1 MLPRGSW
8 SPRRGEQGG
17 CGERGPPPNAQAH
30 PRGAGLAPGQV
41 ALLGQPR
48 SGGHPGGCRAPGL
61 SAKSAPPPLSSRVA
75 PGQPSL
81 TQPQPGGPC
90 APRPVVRGAGPTS
103 GRGGG
108 AGPGRSAT
116 RAGGS
121 DRRPGGPSPGRP
133 GPGAPRGLAPRPSRP
148 AVPPPAASR
157 PAPPSPRPQPRA
169 PPSRPVVPLPAASR
183 PALPPRRPP
192 PAASRPAPPAP
203 PPAQA
208 PPRPVPASRGA
219 WARRSSR
226 WEAARAPAAAPAP
239 PPRAPDG
246 PAPAPVARPPPR
258 DLLRARGFGR
268 PRGRRDPGQEG
279 QHVRRPRPWGCPVSW
294 VRSPAAPQPR
304 SPAPPAPPAPPWA
317 AASSPRPGSALGRPP
332 RGAGPGPDPT
342 RAVLPGLP
350 AEESL
355 LDSSPVVMGSPEG
368 RFHFAI
374 DRGGTFTDVFA
385 QCPGGHVRVLKL
397 LSEDPANYADAPTEG
412 IRRILE
418 QEGGMLLPRDRPLD
432 TSRIASIRMGTTVA
446 TNALLERRGE
456 RVALL
461 VTRGFRDLL
470 HVGTQAR
477 EDLFDLAVPM
487 PEVLYEDV
495 LEVDERVVLY
505 RGEPGSGAPVKGRT
519 GDLLELQQPVDLGGL
534 RAKLEGLLSRG
545 IRSLAVVLMHSYT
558 WAQHE
563 QQVGALARELGF
575 THVSLSSEAMP
586 MVRIVPR
593 GHTACADAYLTPAI
607 QRYVQGFRRGFQGQL
622 KDVQV
627 LFMRSDG
634 GLAPMDSFSGSRAV
648 LSGPAGGVVGYSATT
663 YQAEGGQPVIGFDM
677 GGTSTDVSRYAGEFE
692 HVFEASTAGVTLQA
706 PQLDINTVA
715 AGGGSRLF
723 FRSGLF
729 VVGPESAGAHP
740 GPACYRKGGP
750 VTVTDAN
757 LVLGRLL
764 PASFPCIFGPGEDQ
778 PLSPEASRKAL
789 EAVATEVNSFLTNG
803 PCPASPLSLEE
814 VAMGFVRVANEAMCR
829 PIRALTQARGHDPS
843 AHVLACFGG
852 AGGQHACAIARALG
866 MDTVHIHRH
875 SGLLSALGLALA
887 DVVHEAQEPCSLP
900 YAPETFVQLDQ
911 RLSRLEEQCVDTLLA
926 QGFPRSQISTES
938 FLHLRYQGTDCALM
952 VSAHQHPATAHSPRA
967 GDFGAAFVERYMR
980 EFGFIIPER
989 PVVVDD
995 VRVRGTGRSG
1005 LRLEDVPK
1013 AQSGPP
1019 RVDKMTQCYFEGG
1032 YQETPV
1038 YLLGELCSGHKLQGP
1053 CLIIDS
1059 NSTILVEPG
1068 CQAEVTETGDIRI
1081 SVGAEAPSTVG
1092 AQLDPIH
1099 LSIFSHRF
1107 MSIAEQ
1113 MGRILQ
1119 RTAISTNIKERLD
1132 FSCALFGPDGGLVS
1146 NAPHIPVHLGA
1157 MQETVQFQIQHLGA
1171 DLHPG
1176 DVLLSNHPSAGGSHL
1191 PDLTVITPVFW
1202 PGQTRPVFYVAS
1214 RGHHADIG
1222 GITPGSMPP
1231 HSTTLQQEGAV
1242 FLSFKL
1248 VQGGVFQEDAVTEA
1262 LRAPGKIPGC
1272 SGTRNLH
1279 DNLSDLRAQVAANQ
1293 KGIQL
1298 VGELIGQYG
1307 LDVVQAYMGHIQ
1319 ANAELAVRDMLRA
1332 FGSSRQARGLPLEV
1346 SAEDHMDDGS
1356 PIRLRVQI
1364 NLSQGCLAPVRV
1376 VIPRGSIL
1384 DPTPEAAV
1392 VGGNVLTSQR
1402 VVDVILGAFG
1412 ACAASQGCMNNVTL
1426 GNAHMGYYETVA
1438 GGAGAGPGW
1447 HGRSGVHSHMTN
1459 TRITDPEI
1467 LESRYPVIVRR
1478 FELRLGSGG
1487 RGRFRGG
1494 DGVIR
1499 ELLFREEALLS
1510 VLTERRAFQ
1519 PYGLHGGEPGARGLN
1534 LLIRKD
1540 GRTVNLGGK
1549 TSVPVFPGDVFC
1561 LHTPGG
1567 GGYGDPEDPVPPS
1580 GSPQH
1585 IPAFLERGSVYE
1597 YRRAQEAV

>member
-1 MLPRGSW
+1 
-8 SPRRGEQGG
+8 
-17 CGERGPPPNAQAH
+17 
-30 PRGAGLAPGQV
+30 
-41 ALLGQPR
+41 
-48 SGGHPGGCRAPGL
+48 
-61 SAKSAPPPLSSRVA
+61 
-75 PGQPSL
+75 
-81 TQPQPGGPC
+81 
-90 APRPVVRGAGPTS
+90 
-103 GRGGG
+103 
-108 AGPGRSAT
+108 
-116 RAGGS
+116 
-121 DRRPGGPSPGRP
+121 
-133 GPGAPRGLAPRPSRP
+133 
-148 AVPPPAASR
+148 
-157 PAPPSPRPQPRA
+157 
-169 PPSRPVVPLPAASR
+169 
-183 PALPPRRPP
+183 
-192 PAASRPAPPAP
+192 
-203 PPAQA
+203 
-208 PPRPVPASRGA
+208 
-219 WARRSSR
+219 
-226 WEAARAPAAAPAP
+226 
-239 PPRAPDG
+239 
-246 PAPAPVARPPPR
+246 
-258 DLLRARGFGR
+258 
-268 PRGRRDPGQEG
+268 
-279 QHVRRPRPWGCPVSW
+279 
-294 VRSPAAPQPR
+294 
-304 SPAPPAPPAPPWA
+304 
-317 AASSPRPGSALGRPP
+317 
-332 RGAGPGPDPT
+332 
-342 RAVLPGLP
+342 
-350 AEESL
+350 
-355 LDSSPVVMGSPEG
+355 MGNPEG

-418 QEGGMLLPRDRPLD
+418 QEGGVQLPRDHPLD
-432 TSRIASIRMGTTVA
+432 TSLIASIRMGTTVA
-446 TNALLERRGE
+446 TNALLERQGD

-477 EDLFDLAVPM
+477 GDLFDLAVPM
-487 PEVLYEDV
+487 PHMLYEEV
-495 LEVDERVVLY
+495 LEVEERVVLY
-505 RGEPGSGAPVKGRT
+505 RGEPDAGTPVKGRT
-519 GDLLELQQPVDLGGL
+519 GDLLEVQQPVDMERL
-534 RAKLEGLLSRG
+534 RGQLEGLLARG

-558 WAQHE
+558 WAHHE
-563 QQVGALARELGF
+563 QQVGMLARELGF
-575 THVSLSSEAMP
+575 QHVSLSSEAMP

-593 GHTACADAYLTPAI
+593 GHTACADAYLTPTI
-607 QRYVQGFRRGFQGQL
+607 QRYVQGFCRGFQDQL
-622 KDVQV
+622 KNVQV

-634 GLAPMDSFSGSRAV
+634 GLAPMDAFSGSRAV

-663 YQAEGGQPVIGFDM
+663 YRAEGGQPVIGFDM

-750 VTVTDAN
+750 LTVTDAN
-757 LVLGRLL
+757 LLLGRLL

-778 PLSPEASRKAL
+778 PLSPEASRKAM
-789 EAVATEVNSFLTNG
+789 EVVATEVNNFLAQG
-803 PCPASPLSLEE
+803 PGPATPLSLEE

-843 AHVLACFGG
+843 DHVLACFGG

-887 DVVHEAQEPCSLP
+887 NVVHEAQEPCALP
-900 YAPETFVQLDQ
+900 YVPETFVQLDQ
-911 RLSRLEEQCVDTLLA
+911 RLSRLGKECVDALQA
-926 QGFPRSQISTES
+926 QGFLRSQISTES
-938 FLHLRYQGTDCALM
+938 FLHMRYQGTDCALM
-952 VSAHQHPATAHSPRA
+952 VSAHQHPATACSLRA
-967 GDFGAAFVERYMR
+967 GDFLAAFVERYMR
-980 EFGFIIPER
+980 EFGFVIPER

-995 VRVRGTGRSG
+995 VRVRGTGHSG
-1005 LRLEDVPK
+1005 LCLTDVPK
-1013 AQSGPP
+1013 VQTGPP
-1019 RVDKMTQCYFEGG
+1019 QVHKMTQCYFEGG

-1038 YLLGELCSGHKLQGP
+1038 YLLGELGFGHKLQGP

-1059 NSTILVEPG
+1059 NSTILVEPS
-1068 CQAEVTETGDIRI
+1068 CQAEVTDTGDIRI
-1081 SVGAEAPSTVG
+1081 SVGAELSCTVG
-1092 AQLDPIH
+1092 TQLDPIH

-1157 MQETVQFQIQHLGA
+1157 MQETVQFQIQHLGT
-1171 DLHPG
+1171 DLNPG

-1202 PGQTRPVFYVAS
+1202 LGQSRPVFYVAS

-1231 HSTTLQQEGAV
+1231 HSTSLEQEGAV

-1262 LRAPGKIPGC
+1262 LQAPGKIPGC

-1298 VGELIGQYG
+1298 VKELIEQYG

-1319 ANAELAVRDMLRA
+1319 GSAVFDFSGTGPEVFGNLNAPRAITLSALIYCLRCLVGRDI
-1332 FGSSRQARGLPLEV
+1332 PL
-1346 SAEDHMDDGS
+1346 
-1356 PIRLRVQI
+1356 
-1364 NLSQGCLAPVRV
+1364 NQGCLAPVHV
-1376 VIPRGSIL
+1376 VIPSGSIL
-1384 DPTPEAAV
+1384 DPSPEAAV

-1438 GGAGAGPGW
+1438 GGAGAGPSW

-1467 LESRYPVIVRR
+1467 LESRYPVILRR
-1478 FELRLGSGG
+1478 FELRAGSGG

-1494 DGVIR
+1494 DGVVR
-1499 ELLFREEALLS
+1499 ELLFREEAVLS

-1549 TSVPVFPGDVFC
+1549 TSVSVYPGDVFC

-1567 GGYGDPEDPVPPS
+1567 GGYGDPEDPAPEPGAPPQS
-1580 GSPQH
+1580 SVF
-1585 IPAFLERGSVYE
+1585 AERGSVYE

>member
-1 MLPRGSW
+1 
-8 SPRRGEQGG
+8 
-17 CGERGPPPNAQAH
+17 
-30 PRGAGLAPGQV
+30 
-41 ALLGQPR
+41 
-48 SGGHPGGCRAPGL
+48 
-61 SAKSAPPPLSSRVA
+61 
-75 PGQPSL
+75 
-81 TQPQPGGPC
+81 
-90 APRPVVRGAGPTS
+90 
-103 GRGGG
+103 
-108 AGPGRSAT
+108 
-116 RAGGS
+116 
-121 DRRPGGPSPGRP
+121 
-133 GPGAPRGLAPRPSRP
+133 
-148 AVPPPAASR
+148 
-157 PAPPSPRPQPRA
+157 
-169 PPSRPVVPLPAASR
+169 
-183 PALPPRRPP
+183 
-192 PAASRPAPPAP
+192 
-203 PPAQA
+203 
-208 PPRPVPASRGA
+208 
-219 WARRSSR
+219 
-226 WEAARAPAAAPAP
+226 
-239 PPRAPDG
+239 
-246 PAPAPVARPPPR
+246 
-258 DLLRARGFGR
+258 
-268 PRGRRDPGQEG
+268 
-279 QHVRRPRPWGCPVSW
+279 
-294 VRSPAAPQPR
+294 
-304 SPAPPAPPAPPWA
+304 
-317 AASSPRPGSALGRPP
+317 
-332 RGAGPGPDPT
+332 
-342 RAVLPGLP
+342 
-350 AEESL
+350 
-355 LDSSPVVMGSPEG
+355 MGSPEG

-397 LSEDPANYADAPTEG
+397 LSEDPANYVDAPTEG

-456 RVALL
+456 PVALL

-487 PEVLYEDV
+487 PEVLYKEV

-505 RGEPGSGAPVKGRT
+505 RGEPGAGTPVKGCT
-519 GDLLELQQPVDLGGL
+519 GDLLEVQQPVDLEGL
-534 RAKLEGLLSRG
+534 RGKLEGLLSRG

-575 THVSLSSEAMP
+575 THVSLSSEVMP

-607 QRYVQGFRRGFQGQL
+607 RRYVQGFCRGFQGQL

-634 GLAPMDSFSGSRAV
+634 GLAPMDSFNGSRAV

-663 YQAEGGQPVIGFDM
+663 YRAEGGQPVIGFDM

-778 PLSPEASRKAL
+778 PLSAEASRKAL

-803 PCPASPLSLEE
+803 PCVASPLTLEE

-911 RLSRLEEQCVDTLLA
+911 RLSRLEEQCVEALRT
-926 QGFPRSQISTES
+926 QGFPRSQVSTES

-952 VSAHQHPATAHSPRA
+952 VSAHQHLATARSPRA

-980 EFGFIIPER
+980 EFGFVIPER
-989 PVVVDD
+989 PVVVDN

-1005 LRLEDVPK
+1005 LHLEDTPK
-1013 AQSGPP
+1013 TQIGPP
-1019 RVDKMTQCYFEGG
+1019 RIDKVTQCYFEGG

-1038 YLLGELCSGHKLQGP
+1038 YLLGELGYGHKFQGP

-1068 CQAEVTETGDIRI
+1068 CQAEVTEAGDIRI

-1107 MSIAEQ
+1107 MSIADGPHPAAHGHLHQ
-1113 MGRILQ
+1113 HQGAAGLLLRPLRTRRGAGLQ
-1119 RTAISTNIKERLD
+1119 
-1132 FSCALFGPDGGLVS
+1132 C
-1146 NAPHIPVHLGA
+1146 
-1157 MQETVQFQIQHLGA
+1157 
-1171 DLHPG
+1171 
-1176 DVLLSNHPSAGGSHL
+1176 
-1191 PDLTVITPVFW
+1191 
-1202 PGQTRPVFYVAS
+1202 
-1214 RGHHADIG
+1214 
-1222 GITPGSMPP
+1222 PP
-1231 HSTTLQQEGAV
+1231 HSCAPGRHAGDGAV
-1242 FLSFKL
+1242 PGLEGPSLTPFSSPVPAPSPLDTCLLAS
-1248 VQGGVFQEDAVTEA
+1248 DP
-1262 LRAPGKIPGC
+1262 APGG
-1272 SGTRNLH
+1272 
-1279 DNLSDLRAQVAANQ
+1279 
-1293 KGIQL
+1293 
-1298 VGELIGQYG
+1298 
-1307 LDVVQAYMGHIQ
+1307 
-1319 ANAELAVRDMLRA
+1319 
-1332 FGSSRQARGLPLEV
+1332 
-1346 SAEDHMDDGS
+1346 
-1356 PIRLRVQI
+1356 
-1364 NLSQGCLAPVRV
+1364 
-1376 VIPRGSIL
+1376 
-1384 DPTPEAAV
+1384 
-1392 VGGNVLTSQR
+1392 
-1402 VVDVILGAFG
+1402 
-1412 ACAASQGCMNNVTL
+1412 
-1426 GNAHMGYYETVA
+1426 
-1438 GGAGAGPGW
+1438 
-1447 HGRSGVHSHMTN
+1447 
-1459 TRITDPEI
+1459 
-1467 LESRYPVIVRR
+1467 
-1478 FELRLGSGG
+1478 
-1487 RGRFRGG
+1487 
-1494 DGVIR
+1494 
-1499 ELLFREEALLS
+1499 
-1510 VLTERRAFQ
+1510 
-1519 PYGLHGGEPGARGLN
+1519 
-1534 LLIRKD
+1534 
-1540 GRTVNLGGK
+1540 
-1549 TSVPVFPGDVFC
+1549 
-1561 LHTPGG
+1561 
-1567 GGYGDPEDPVPPS
+1567 
-1580 GSPQH
+1580 
-1585 IPAFLERGSVYE
+1585 
-1597 YRRAQEAV
+1597 

>member
-1 MLPRGSW
+1 MCSGVGSGEPQRQAEVGGGHPEVQSSGVPRGS
-8 SPRRGEQGG
+8 
-17 CGERGPPPNAQAH
+17 
-30 PRGAGLAPGQV
+30 
-41 ALLGQPR
+41 LGQ
-48 SGGHPGGCRAPGL
+48 
-61 SAKSAPPPLSSRVA
+61 
-75 PGQPSL
+75 
-81 TQPQPGGPC
+81 
-90 APRPVVRGAGPTS
+90 
-103 GRGGG
+103 
-108 AGPGRSAT
+108 
-116 RAGGS
+116 
-121 DRRPGGPSPGRP
+121 
-133 GPGAPRGLAPRPSRP
+133 
-148 AVPPPAASR
+148 
-157 PAPPSPRPQPRA
+157 
-169 PPSRPVVPLPAASR
+169 
-183 PALPPRRPP
+183 ALR
-192 PAASRPAPPAP
+192 
-203 PPAQA
+203 
-208 PPRPVPASRGA
+208 
-219 WARRSSR
+219 
-226 WEAARAPAAAPAP
+226 
-239 PPRAPDG
+239 
-246 PAPAPVARPPPR
+246 
-258 DLLRARGFGR
+258 
-268 PRGRRDPGQEG
+268 
-279 QHVRRPRPWGCPVSW
+279 
-294 VRSPAAPQPR
+294 
-304 SPAPPAPPAPPWA
+304 
-317 AASSPRPGSALGRPP
+317 
-332 RGAGPGPDPT
+332 
-342 RAVLPGLP
+342 VLPGLP
-350 AEESL
+350 AEEL
-355 LDSSPVVMGSPEG
+355 LWDPRPAAMGSPEG

-418 QEGGMLLPRDRPLD
+418 QEAGVLLPRDRPLD
-432 TSRIASIRMGTTVA
+432 SSHIASIRMGTTVA
-446 TNALLERRGE
+446 TNALLERKGE

-470 HVGTQAR
+470 HIGTQAR
-477 EDLFDLAVPM
+477 RDLFDLAVPM
-487 PEVLYEDV
+487 PEVLYEEV
-495 LEVDERVVLY
+495 LEVDERVVLH
-505 RGEPGSGAPVKGRT
+505 RGEAGTGTPVKGRT
-519 GDLLELQQPVDLGGL
+519 GDLLEVQQPVDLAAL
-534 RAKLEGLLSRG
+534 RGKLEGLLSRG

-563 QQVGALARELGF
+563 QQ
-575 THVSLSSEAMP
+575 
-586 MVRIVPR
+586 
-593 GHTACADAYLTPAI
+593 
-607 QRYVQGFRRGFQGQL
+607 GFRRGFQGQL
-622 KDVQV
+622 KDVRV

-634 GLAPMDSFSGSRAV
+634 GLAPMDAFSGSRAV

-663 YQAEGGQPVIGFDM
+663 YRQEGGQPVIGFDM

-692 HVFEASTAGVTLQA
+692 HIFEASTAGITLQA

-789 EAVATEVNSFLTNG
+789 EAVAAEVNSFLTSG

-887 DVVHEAQEPCSLP
+887 DVVHEAQEPCSLL
-900 YAPETFVQLDQ
+900 YMPETFVQLDQ
-911 RLSRLEEQCVDTLLA
+911 RLSRLEEQCVDALQA

-952 VSAHQHPATAHSPRA
+952 VSAHQHPATARSPRA

-980 EFGFIIPER
+980 EFGFVIPER

-1005 LRLEDVPK
+1005 LRLEDAPK
-1013 AQSGPP
+1013 AQTGPP

-1038 YLLGELCSGHKLQGP
+1038 YLLGELGYGHKLQGP

-1081 SVGAEAPSTVG
+1081 SVGAEAPGTVG
-1092 AQLDPIH
+1092 TQLDPIQ

-1171 DLHPG
+1171 NLQPG

-1248 VQGGVFQEDAVTEA
+1248 VQGGVFQEEAVTEA
-1262 LRAPGKIPGC
+1262 LRAPGKVPNC

-1332 FGSSRQARGLPLEV
+1332 FGTSRQAQGLPLEV
-1346 SAEDHMDDGS
+1346 SSEDHMDDGS
-1356 PIRLRVQI
+1356 PICLRVQI
-1364 NLSQGCLAPVRV
+1364 NLRQGSAVFDFSGTGPEVFGNLNAPRAITLSALIYCLRCLVGRDIPLNQGCLAPVRV

-1384 DPTPEAAV
+1384 DPSPEAAV

-1412 ACAASQGCMNNVTL
+1412 ACAASQVR
-1426 GNAHMGYYETVA
+1426 
-1438 GGAGAGPGW
+1438 GGAGRAGVG
-1447 HGRSGVHSHMTN
+1447 
-1459 TRITDPEI
+1459 
-1467 LESRYPVIVRR
+1467 
-1478 FELRLGSGG
+1478 
-1487 RGRFRGG
+1487 
-1494 DGVIR
+1494 
-1499 ELLFREEALLS
+1499 A
-1510 VLTERRAFQ
+1510 
-1519 PYGLHGGEPGARGLN
+1519 GGEVG
-1534 LLIRKD
+1534 
-1540 GRTVNLGGK
+1540 
-1549 TSVPVFPGDVFC
+1549 
-1561 LHTPGG
+1561 TPG
-1567 GGYGDPEDPVPPS
+1567 PS
-1580 GSPQH
+1580 
-1585 IPAFLERGSVYE
+1585 PAQRPDALAR
-1597 YRRAQEAV
+1597 